1 MKLLSL
7 FLYAALAVCV
17 TGCNQE
23 PQEISIV
30 QQYSNLQYEWQDIA
44 LVHGLAFENVELAE
58 ITRDAF
64 AAAYPEAEYRVVT
77 RTMPQW
83 KYERL
88 KKQIEVP

>member
-1 MKLLSL
+1 MKKSICALL
-7 FLYAALAVCV
+7 AAFIVA
-17 TGCNQE
+17 GCDQE
-23 PQEISIV
+23 PKEVSIV

-44 LVHGLAFENVELAE
+44 LVYGLAFENVELAE
-58 ITRDAF
+58 MTRDAF

-88 KKQIEVP
+88 KQQIETP